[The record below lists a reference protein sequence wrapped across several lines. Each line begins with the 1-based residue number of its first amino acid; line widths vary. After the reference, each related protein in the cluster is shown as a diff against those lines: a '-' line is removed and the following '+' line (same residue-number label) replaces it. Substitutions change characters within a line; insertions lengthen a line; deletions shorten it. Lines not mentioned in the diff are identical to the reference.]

1 MYVKNV
7 HLSEIILGLKLKHVV
22 YNSAVL
28 LDNFT

>member
-7 HLSEIILGLKLKHVV
+7 HLSEIVLGLKLKHVV
-22 YNSAVL
+22 HSAVL